1 MTRIS
6 VTMAWNCAMHAAAT
20 LALVILL
27 ACPAS
32 AQTYRIETLF
42 GDFDPLEEAPLSE
55 AWVRYP
61 TGLAVDSEGSLFFV
75 DADTF
80 RIRKVDASG
89 QVRTVAGSGL
99 LGYSGDG
106 GPATSARLG
115 RGAQGLAVDGAG
127 NVYVADT
134 DNRRIRKIDSS
145 GTITTIAGTGAWGP
159 DGDGGPAKRA
169 GLTAVYGL
177 AADAGGNLYVA
188 DTWADSIRMIDT
200 NGNIVT
206 VAGTGEEG
214 HGGDGGPASE
224 ARLDKPRG
232 VATDAAG
239 NLYVADSD
247 NHRIRRVDV
256 SGTITTIAGTGGQGY
271 RGDGGPATEAEL
283 SEPHGVSVDA
293 AGNVYIAD
301 SGNGVVRRV
310 GLEGTI
316 STVAGISPATSDTHS
331 GSGNG
336 LPIGFPRALAI
347 GPSGEVYVSDSYGD
361 AILRLDEAGTVAKFV
376 GQGQPDL
383 HRPGGTA
390 LDASGN
396 VYVAD
401 SSRHRILK
409 IDSSG
414 VAVTAA
420 GSGEPGNSGDGGPAA
435 AATFSFPSD
444 VAVGDDGALY
454 IADTGNSQ
462 IRKVDSSGAV
472 TTVAGTGKAGFGGDG
487 GPARRARFD
496 SPVAVARGPGGAIY
510 VADRGNLRIRRIDAA
525 GIVTTVAGNGESGE
539 AEQGVAATQSPL
551 NALKDIAVDS
561 EGRVYF
567 TVSRSNRVFRID
579 LAGQITVAAG
589 TGRWGASGDGG
600 LATHAR
606 LTSPTGVSVSESDT
620 LYIAD
625 SWNHQIR
632 KVTTDGII
640 TTIAGSGI
648 HGFDGD
654 GSPATM
660 FALHRPEGV
669 AAVSDKAVIVVDSD
683 NHRIRVLTA
692 EAPRPEITSIL
703 NGASYKANIAAG
715 SVAVVRGIN
724 LASGVASA
732 KALSRTLALPTALL
746 ETSVTVRDLTNTS
759 WARRVAGLYSVSPT
773 EIRFQIPERTA
784 IGRVVVTVTQ
794 EGSRSRRRAIHV
806 TNAAPGLF
814 AANGDGRGVAAAEA
828 LRVARDGTRT
838 TVEVSRFDAGRQRH
852 VAVPIDLRG
861 HSDPVYLTLFGTGF
875 RGATGLLGVVMGGQ
889 GVAVE
894 SYGPSS
900 ASHGV
905 DELVIGPIPKSVQ
918 GPSLDI
924 VATVDGQD
932 SNVVTIE
939 VR

>member
-1 MTRIS
+1 
-6 VTMAWNCAMHAAAT
+6 MAWNCAVHAAAR

-42 GDFDPLEEAPLSE
+42 GDFDPLEEAPLPE

-61 TGLAVDSEGSLFFV
+61 TGLAVDSEGSLFFI

-127 NVYVADT
+127 NVYIADT
-134 DNRRIRKIDSS
+134 DNGRIRKIDPS

-159 DGDGGPAKRA
+159 DGDGGPATRA

-177 AADAGGNLYVA
+177 AADAWGNLYVA
-188 DTWADSIRMIDT
+188 DTWADSIRKIDS

-206 VAGTGEEG
+206 VAGTGAEG
-214 HGGDGGPASE
+214 HSGDGGPASE

-271 RGDGGPATEAEL
+271 RGDGGPATEAAL
-283 SEPHGVSVDA
+283 SEPHGVSVDS
-293 AGNVYIAD
+293 AGNIYVAD
-301 SGNGVVRRV
+301 SGNGVVRKV
-310 GLEGTI
+310 GPDGTI
-316 STVAGISPATSDTHS
+316 STVAGIRPETSDSPS
-331 GSGNG
+331 GPGNG
-336 LPIGFPRALAI
+336 LRIGFPRALAI

-361 AILRLDEAGTVAKFV
+361 TILRLDAAGTVAKFV
-376 GQGQPDL
+376 GRGQPDL
-383 HRPGGTA
+383 HQPGGAA

-401 SSRHRILK
+401 RSRHRILK
-409 IDSSG
+409 IDTAG

-420 GSGEPGNSGDGGPAA
+420 GSGEPGNSGDGGPAVA
-435 AATFSFPSD
+435 AAFSFPSD

-462 IRKVDSSGAV
+462 IREVNSSGTV
-472 TTVAGTGKAGFGGDG
+472 TTVAGTGKRGFGGDG
-487 GPARRARFD
+487 GPATRARFD
-496 SPVAVARGPGGAIY
+496 SPVAVATGPGGAIY
-510 VADRGNLRIRRIDAA
+510 IADSGNHRIRRIDAA
-525 GIVTTVAGNGESGE
+525 GVVTTVAGNGDSGE
-539 AEQGVAATQSPL
+539 AELGVPATDSPL
-551 NALKDIAVDS
+551 DTLRDIAVDS
-561 EGRVYF
+561 QGRVYF

-579 LAGQITVAAG
+579 LAGLLTVGAG
-589 TGRWGASGDGG
+589 TGEWGASGDGG
-600 LATHAR
+600 LATRAR
-606 LTSPTGVSVSESDT
+606 LLDPAGVSVSESDT

-648 HGFDGD
+648 RGFDGD

-660 FALHRPEGV
+660 FALYLPGGV
-669 AAVSDKAVIVVDSD
+669 AAVSDKTVIVVDSD

-703 NGASYKANIAAG
+703 NGASYQANIAAG
-715 SVAVVRGIN
+715 SIAVVRGIN

-732 KALSRTLALPTALL
+732 TALSRALALPTALL
-746 ETSVTVRDLTNTS
+746 ETSVTVRDLTKTS

-773 EIRFQIPERTA
+773 EIRIQIPERTA
-784 IGRVVVTVTQ
+784 RGRVVVSVTR
-794 EGSRSRRRAIHV
+794 EGSKSRRRAIHV
-806 TNAAPGLF
+806 TNSAPGLF

-828 LRVARDGTRT
+828 IRVARDGTRT
-838 TVEVSRFDAGRQRH
+838 TVEVFRFDAGRQRH
-852 VAVPIDLRG
+852 VAVPIDLSG

-875 RGATGLLGVVMGGQ
+875 RGATGLPGVVIGGQ
-889 GVAVE
+889 EVAVE

-900 ASHGV
+900 GSHGV
-905 DELVIGPIPKSVQ
+905 DELVIGPIPKSVR

-924 VATVDGQD
+924 LATVDGQD